1 MLRKLF
7 CKHNYLWTAE
17 ITITT
22 TNADGNPTSSYRG
35 KEIYCECMKCG
46 KKKIFRFD
54 KMIKERGYNYDDV

>member
-17 ITITT
+17 I
-22 TNADGNPTSSYRG
+22 
-35 KEIYCECMKCG
+35 
-46 KKKIFRFD
+46 KIFRFD